1 MFGRL
6 HDVYT
11 HDFIEYAAG
20 YSMLI
25 GALLLIGY
33 LTYKRKWKWLWKEY
47 ITSLD
52 PKKIGMMYLVVAA
65 LSLVK
70 GLFDAVMMRA
80 QQVLSVGESHGYI
93 SSDHFQ
99 QLFTA
104 HGTTMIFFVGMGI
117 IFALM
122 NLVVPL
128 QIGARDVA
136 FPFLNAISFY
146 LYAVGAGLLVLSLII
161 GEFSGAGWVSYPPL
175 SGLAYNPGVGVDYWI
190 WSVQIA
196 GI

>member
-1 MFGRL
+1 MLGRL
-6 HDVYT
+6 HDVYK

-25 GALLLIGY
+25 GALFLIGY
-33 LTYKRKWKWLWKEY
+33 LTYKKKWKWLWKEY

-52 PKKIGMMYLVVAA
+52 PKKIGMMYLVVAM

-70 GLFDAVMMRA
+70 GLVDALMIRA
-80 QQVLSVGESHGYI
+80 QQALSVGESHGYLT
-93 SSDHFQ
+93 SDHFQ

-122 NLVVPL
+122 NLIVPL

-136 FPFLNAISFY
+136 FPFLNAVSFY
-146 LYAVGAGLLVLSLII
+146 LYAVGAGL
-161 GEFSGAGWVSYPPL
+161 
-175 SGLAYNPGVGVDYWI
+175 VGVREVVG
-190 WSVQIA
+190 SVRRP
-196 GI
+196 GGR